1 MISARTAILVLVLL
15 AVAACGVRG
24 PPQQPPG
31 TKPPAKDDPFVLD
44 PLIK

>member
-1 MISARTAILVLVLL
+1 MTKLRMALIFALML

-24 PPQQPPG
+24 PPEKPPG
-31 TKPPAKDDPFVLD
+31 TKPPPKDDPFVLD

>member
-1 MISARTAILVLVLL
+1 MTSLRTALILALLV

-24 PPQQPPG
+24 PPEQPPG